1 MPFNTLLTRCLMPKN
16 SFTEN
21 KVSVS
26 VKSSG
31 ADEKILFFRTD
42 EGTACPFRQDM
53 GHEGRPYEGKLCDLV
68 VFFAGGGQKVLC
80 LVELKKGDLGDAI
93 EQILKTRDILIE
105 SFRSDPHKRA
115 IHEDLLFK
123 CYIRCHGSSPL
134 EKANKV
140 KLDRILGR
148 GRWMIS
154 EKDDMGEF
162 LRNEKNHEKTKK

>member
-1 MPFNTLLTRCLMPKN
+1 MPFNTLLSRCLRQGN

-21 KVSVS
+21 KVTVS
-26 VKSSG
+26 VRR
-31 ADEKILFFRTD
+31 ATDEVVLFFRID
-42 EGTACPFRQDM
+42 EG
-53 GHEGRPYEGKLCDLV
+53 PYDGKLCDLA
-68 VFFAGGGQKVLC
+68 VFFTRGGQKVLC

-134 EKANKV
+134 EKAKKV
-140 KLDRILGR
+140 KLDKILGK

-154 EKDDMGEF
+154 EKDEMGDF
-162 LRNEKNHEKTKK
+162 LRQE